1 MGVTGRGEDAGRAAP
16 ADSDGARPGQWRL
29 LPIMANGQPGA
40 AGYLRRPGETAFF
53 PFAIT
58 VLRLEHG
65 RVIDIAAFEQPS
77 MFTAFG
83 LPASL

>member
-1 MGVTGRGEDAGRAAP
+1 VPDRKTN
-16 ADSDGARPGQWRL
+16 RPGRT
-29 LPIMANGQPGA
+29 I
-40 AGYLRRPGETAFF
+40 RPGIVPFF
-53 PFAIT
+53 PFVLS

-65 RVIDIAAFEQPS
+65 QLIDIAAFEQPS

>member
-1 MGVTGRGEDAGRAAP
+1 VLA
-16 ADSDGARPGQWRL
+16 
-29 LPIMANGQPGA
+29 
-40 AGYLRRPGETAFF
+40 
-53 PFAIT
+53 

-65 RVIDIAAFEQPS
+65 RIVDIAAFEQPA